1 MIKESQEH
9 KMQTPEKEEKPRPK
23 IFPTSESNPGQDISF
38 TRKILI
44 GIFILGFWVYF
55 YWFLRP

>member
-1 MIKESQEH
+1 ME
-9 KMQTPEKEEKPRPK
+9 TPEKEEKPRPK
-23 IFPTSESNPGQDISF
+23 NSPAFENDPGQDISF

-55 YWFLRP
+55 YWFRGP